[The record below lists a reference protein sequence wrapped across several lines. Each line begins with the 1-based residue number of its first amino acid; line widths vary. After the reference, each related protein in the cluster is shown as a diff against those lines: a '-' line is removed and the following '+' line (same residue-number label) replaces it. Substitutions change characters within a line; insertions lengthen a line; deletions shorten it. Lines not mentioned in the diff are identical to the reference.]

1 MPCRE
6 GRIGIPGGAFCG
18 MIRAEVAI
26 ETVGGLGAGSQR
38 AKGRRA
44 VDFGGILD

>member
-6 GRIGIPGGAFCG
+6 GRIGIPGGTFCG

-26 ETVGGLGAGSQR
+26 ETVGGLGAGSKR

-44 VDFGGILD
+44 VEFGGILD